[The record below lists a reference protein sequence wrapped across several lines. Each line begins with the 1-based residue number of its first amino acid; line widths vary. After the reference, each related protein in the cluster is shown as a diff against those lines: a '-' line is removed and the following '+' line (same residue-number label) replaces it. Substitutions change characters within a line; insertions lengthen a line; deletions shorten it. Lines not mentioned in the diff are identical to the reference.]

1 MIGKTLARH
10 AIKPNLPAP
19 EFGQAPVTLGRGSPL
34 APAQPI
40 KHTLL
45 PVSEPE
51 WRYDPAA
58 LEARLVE
65 RNRRVQAIAA
75 KVQLVTLG
83 LLALGLAI
91 GLPIMG
97 KNIWLGLTFAQEGR
111 P

>member
-10 AIKPNLPAP
+10 AIKPNLPHSSP
-19 EFGQAPVTLGRGSPL
+19 RQAPVTLGGGSPL

-45 PVSEPE
+45 PISEPE

-58 LEARLVE
+58 LEVRLAE

-75 KVQLVTLG
+75 KVQLAILAI
-83 LLALGLAI
+83 LALGLAV

-97 KNIWLGLTFAQEGR
+97 KNIWLGVTTPQEAR